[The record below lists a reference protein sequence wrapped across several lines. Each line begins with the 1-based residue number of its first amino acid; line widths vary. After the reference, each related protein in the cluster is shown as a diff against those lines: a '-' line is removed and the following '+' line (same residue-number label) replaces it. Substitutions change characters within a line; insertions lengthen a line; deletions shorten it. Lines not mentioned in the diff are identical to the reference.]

1 MKLMNWSLP
10 LRKYFNAGLAMA
22 TKSICGNLVA
32 AGEDPG
38 HNLPAGPALHVVLP
52 HRRRHPQTQVL
63 LYRHILQLQ
72 PRAGLHL
79 HLGVTVNPKV
89 TLGRLLVQPLS
100 GLPAFASLVHWLK
113 VGEQWTW
120 DGEREVGAWA
130 VEWGGRIVEAG
141 REAAAVGGGGEDD
154 EEPDLHRN
162 TFFFFSFWVKAS
174 QASRCGAHSCKQR
187 ETESRHSLSDYLKC
201 TTVTLSDSLSL
212 SDCPAATPFSRPMW
226 GPGLY

>member
-1 MKLMNWSLP
+1 MWVDEVDELVASLEKVFQG
-10 LRKYFNAGLAMA
+10 RIG
-22 TKSICGNLVA
+22 KSICGNLVA

-100 GLPAFASLVHWLK
+100 GLPAFASLVH
-113 VGEQWTW
+113 
-120 DGEREVGAWA
+120 
-130 VEWGGRIVEAG
+130 
-141 REAAAVGGGGEDD
+141 
-154 EEPDLHRN
+154 
-162 TFFFFSFWVKAS
+162 
-174 QASRCGAHSCKQR
+174 
-187 ETESRHSLSDYLKC
+187 
-201 TTVTLSDSLSL
+201 
-212 SDCPAATPFSRPMW
+212 
-226 GPGLY
+226 